1 MGFQLGDIGR
11 SNACIQSVYVAKRGI
26 VSMCTMSFDV
36 VNVNDEVLRD
46 GEQRIDREG
55 KH

>member
-1 MGFQLGDIGR
+1 
-11 SNACIQSVYVAKRGI
+11 
-26 VSMCTMSFDV
+26 MSFDV

-55 KH
+55 KHQPIHRGQSRR